1 MSGTRRR
8 ICILSIGKFMRL
20 LPVYPLIATL
30 FVLTSCATTAPDG
43 ETEAVQ
49 QQEISPLVKNKQR
62 TAKECDD
69 IAIQR
74 IRHAKYDQATGWY
87 LEALSIREKK
97 LGAYHP
103 ETVATYDSLAWVSL
117 SKGDYEKAV
126 EWYQKALSIR
136 EHSSSRKGLYDRLI
150 TSENIAKV
158 YHRWGKWNKALE
170 WYKKTVELRK
180 LSQGKEHPNTIAD
193 YHRIAAIYHSQNDF
207 RNALVWYQKELA
219 IQEKRL
225 GKNHPTV
232 AGIYG
237 DIANVYFGRG
247 NYEQALSENL
257 IAYKI
262 LVKKSGT
269 PHRES
274 GKVKTNMKE
283 IYRYTARA
291 KPFDDWLSENMH

>member
-1 MSGTRRR
+1 
-8 ICILSIGKFMRL
+8 MRL
-20 LPVYPLIATL
+20 LPGYTFIATL
-30 FVLTSCATTAPDG
+30 FILTGCTITALPDK
-43 ETEAVQ
+43 ETEAAAQ
-49 QQEISPLVKNKQR
+49 QQIAVPVKNTQR

-74 IRHAKYDQATGWY
+74 IKYGKYDQATTWY
-87 LEALSIREKK
+87 LEALSIREKT
-97 LGAYHP
+97 LGTDHL
-103 ETVATYDSLAWVSL
+103 ETVATYDRLAWVSL
-117 SKGDYEKAV
+117 SKGDYEKTL

-136 EHSSSRKGLYDRLI
+136 ERSSSRKGLYDRLV
-150 TSENIAKV
+150 TSENIARV

-180 LSQGKEHPNTIAD
+180 ISQGKEHPNTIAD

-207 RNALVWYQKELA
+207 RNALVWYKKELA

-247 NYEQALSENL
+247 SYEQALSENL

-262 LVKKSGT
+262 LVKKSGVL
-269 PHRES
+269 HRDS
-274 GKVKTNMKE
+274 GKVKVNMKE
-283 IYRYTARA
+283 VYQHTARA